1 MTLLALGLV
10 LLSAFFHATWN
21 LFAKRSSGGV
31 PFVWLFD
38 TVSVLIYLP
47 LVVLSL
53 IYQPTPFGL
62 PQLALVLGSSLLHLG
77 YFLSLQRGYR
87 EGDLSLIY
95 PLARGTGP
103 LLSVLVAV
111 LVFGERPTPL
121 ALVGAGLIIVSV
133 FVFVGGTALF
143 RGGAGAQKAIRFGLI
158 TGVFIAAYTLFDKLS
173 VSVFLI
179 PPLLYTSLGTAGRAL
194 LTTPLALRQWDQVK
208 LEWREHRAAVFAVA
222 ILSPLAYIL
231 VLYAMTMAPISYV
244 APTREV
250 SILIGA
256 VMGLHFL
263 REGNVRQRLLAAGI
277 MVAGVVALALG

>member
-1 MTLLALGLV
+1 MTLFALGLV

-38 TVSVLIYLP
+38 SVSVVIYLP

-53 IYQPTPFGL
+53 IYSPTTFGL
-62 PQLALVLGSSLLHLG
+62 PQVALILGSSLLHLG

-87 EGDLSLIY
+87 SGDLSLIY

-111 LVFGERPTPL
+111 LVFGERPTAL
-121 ALVGAGLIIVSV
+121 ALVGALLIVVSV
-133 FVFVGGTALF
+133 FVFVGGAALF
-143 RGGAGAQKAIRFGLI
+143 RSGAAAREAIRFGLV
-158 TGVFIAAYTLFDKLS
+158 TGVFIAAYTLFDKFS
-173 VSVFLI
+173 VSVVLI
-179 PPLLYTSLGTAGRAL
+179 PPLLYTTLGTAGRVL
-194 LTTPLALRQWDQVK
+194 LTTPLALRQWERVK
-208 LEWREHRAAVFAVA
+208 LEWRDHRAAVFAVA

-231 VLYAMTMAPISYV
+231 VLYAMTMAPVSYV

>member
-1 MTLLALGLV
+1 MTLFALGLV

-21 LFAKRSSGGV
+21 LFAKRSSGGA

-38 TVSVLIYLP
+38 SVSVLLYLP
-47 LVVLSL
+47 LVVWSFVRTPMAFGWQEVAL
-53 IYQPTPFGL
+53 I
-62 PQLALVLGSSLLHLG
+62 AGSSLLHLG

-121 ALVGAGLIIVSV
+121 ALLGALLIVVSV
-133 FVFVGGTALF
+133 FIFVGGTALF
-143 RGGAGAQKAIRFGLI
+143 RGGAGAQKAIRFGLV
-158 TGVFIAAYTLFDKLS
+158 TGVFIASYTLFDKLS

-179 PPLLYTSLGTAGRAL
+179 PPLLYTCLGTAGRAL
-194 LTTPLALRQWDQVK
+194 LLTPLALRQWERVR

-231 VLYAMTMAPISYV
+231 VLYAMTMAPVSYV

-263 REGNVRQRLLAAGI
+263 REGNVRQRLIAAGV

>member
-38 TVSVLIYLP
+38 TVSVLLYAP
-47 LVVLSL
+47 LLLWDFSRSQVTLGW
-53 IYQPTPFGL
+53 QH
-62 PQLALVLGSSLLHLG
+62 LALILGSSLLHLG

-87 EGDLSLIY
+87 AGDLSLIY

-121 ALVGAGLIIVSV
+121 ALVGGGLIVVSV
-133 FVFVGGTALF
+133 FIFVGGAALF
-143 RGGAGAQKAIRFGLI
+143 RSGGAAQKAIRFGLV

-179 PPLLYTSLGTAGRAL
+179 PPLIYTTLGTAGRAL
-194 LTTPLALRQWDQVK
+194 LLTPLALRQWDRVK
-208 LEWREHRAAVFAVA
+208 GEWREHRGAVFAVA

-231 VLYAMTMAPISYV
+231 VLYAMTLAPISYV

-263 REGNVRQRLLAAGI
+263 REGNVRQRLLAAGV